1 MIPLVSA
8 ELLKA
13 RTTRALPV
21 TAVVLSLFAIA
32 IGVFVG
38 LVAGHNGQPEL
49 EAWMLDDIVRG
60 PVVLAGGGA
69 LLLGLLASASEFRH
83 RNIVTTRLA
92 EPRPGRVLAAKLA
105 ALALVGLALGVVVE
119 AVALVSGM
127 VAIHQ
132 AGAAIE
138 PFSHGTPRMFAVG
151 SLLIALHAV
160 LGVAVGAAV
169 RNLTAAVALSI
180 GWATVVEGVLPLVT
194 RNPNMSFWLPT
205 GARDAILDWGAGP
218 AAALAPAAAAAL
230 LVGYAAAI
238 ILTAAGLDRV
248 REV

>member
-1 MIPLVSA
+1 MIALVSA

-21 TAVVLSLFAIA
+21 TAVVLSLFTIA
-32 IGVFVG
+32 IGVFG
-38 LVAGHNGQPEL
+38 SLVAGHNGQPEL

-69 LLLGLLASASEFRH
+69 LLLGLLASAGEFRH

-119 AVALVSGM
+119 GVALVSGM

-132 AGAAIE
+132 AGAPIE

-180 GWATVVEGVLPLVT
+180 GWATIVEEILPIVT
-194 RNPNMSFWLPT
+194 RTPKISFWLPT

-230 LVGYAAAI
+230 LAGYAVAI

>member
-21 TAVVLSLFAIA
+21 TTVVLSLFAIT
-32 IGVFVG
+32 IGVFVS
-38 LVAGHNGQPEL
+38 LVAGRNGQPEL
-49 EAWMLDDIVRG
+49 EAWMLEGIVRG
-60 PVVLAGGGA
+60 PVALAGGGA
-69 LLLGLLASASEFRH
+69 LLLGLLASAGEYRH

-92 EPRPGRVLAAKLA
+92 EPRPSRVLAAKLA

-132 AGAAIE
+132 AGAPIE

-180 GWATVVEGVLPLVT
+180 GWATIVEGFVPIVT
-194 RNPNMSFWLPT
+194 NSPKIAFWLPT
-205 GARDAILDWGAGP
+205 GARDALLDWGAGP

-238 ILTAAGLDRV
+238 VLTAGALDRV